1 VERIVLYAQGATCQG
16 LAVELGASSGHEVL
30 AVGSPLELARAV
42 IQSGPVLAAVV
53 CVDPLAE
60 AQRRLLLSLKRSF
73 PLLNLCLVTAA
84 DQGSARHE
92 GWALVDSRQ
101 GAPALA
107 RQVRAFVATVSSTE
121 RRERPRFDWPL
132 RGRLASPAQPADAH
146 WQDLDI
152 WALSADGAFL
162 EAPSA
167 PPGGLRATLVI
178 RFQNSQLTVACEVLD
193 PRRASSRLPAG
204 FAVRFL
210 ELSEASRQVLERIVE
225 DALLA
230 ALLQPEPARVDI
242 PTLGEEELSIG
253 GFEPL

>member
-1 VERIVLYAQGATCQG
+1 MERIVLYAQGAACHD
-16 LAVELGASSGHEVL
+16 LPVELGSSSGHEVQTV
-30 AVGSPLELARAV
+30 ARPLELARAV

-53 CVDPLAE
+53 CVDPLE
-60 AQRRLLLSLKRSF
+60 EDLRRLLCSLKRSF

-101 GAPALA
+101 GAPSLA
-107 RQVRAFVATVSSTE
+107 RQVRAFVDTVSSAE

-132 RGRLASPAQPADAH
+132 LGRLAPQALPAGAH
-146 WQDLDI
+146 WQDHAI

-162 EAPSA
+162 DGPSA
-167 PPGGLRATLVI
+167 PPAGLRATLVI
-178 RFQNSQLTVACEVLD
+178 RFQNAQLAVACEVLD

-204 FAVRFL
+204 FAVRFV

-225 DALLA
+225 DALLRT
-230 ALLQPEPARVDI
+230 LLEREPGPAEI